1 VYIHCLQYSV
11 YDSTTNQTCFLKLRF
26 EQAEL
31 GSPFLTFSYKE
42 CIVDYSKRLGNLATL
57 LYTDTVAGRSNS
69 SSFHYLLVR
78 IREGV
83 RHTLKRLRHGPK
95 VALMLSGSSPSRN
108 KASILS
114 LIDYGSINKY
124 INNEV

>member
-1 VYIHCLQYSV
+1 
-11 YDSTTNQTCFLKLRF
+11 
-26 EQAEL
+26 
-31 GSPFLTFSYKE
+31 
-42 CIVDYSKRLGNLATL
+42 VDYSKRLGNLATL